1 MNKILAL
8 ILTNG
13 IVVIPTILLAFYL
26 CKGKGGFLIAG
37 YNTLPEEEKAKYDE
51 PALCRFVG
59 KNLFVLAGLMMVWT
73 IAEIFEILWLLIAGI
88 ALFVAVVFFMIIYLN
103 TGNRF
108 RKDENGK

>member
-1 MNKILAL
+1 MNEKLAL
-8 ILTNG
+8 IMING
-13 IVVIPTILLAFYL
+13 IIAVPMLLLAFYL
-26 CKGKGGFLIAG
+26 YKGKGGFLIAG

-59 KNLFVLAGLMMVWT
+59 KNMFVLTGLMVVWT

-88 ALFVAVVFFMIIYLN
+88 ALFVGVVVFMIIYLN

-108 RKDENGK
+108 RKS